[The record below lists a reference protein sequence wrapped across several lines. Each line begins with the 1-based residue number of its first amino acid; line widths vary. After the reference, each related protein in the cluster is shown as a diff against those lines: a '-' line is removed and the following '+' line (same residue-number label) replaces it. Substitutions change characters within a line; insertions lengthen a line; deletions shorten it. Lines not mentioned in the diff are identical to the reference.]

1 MSSRVA
7 FIDFSLQLSASIV
20 VCLLFMAFVYAVPR
34 YALLARLPYK
44 MKRSYVHA
52 SISIACIYIRFGIRP
67 PVFIPQEI
75 HRFHVRATPCSSL
88 SFVAMWTIPF
98 ILSQCLVGLI
108 LFLRIA
114 SVMIIK
120 ISIDLSRMI
129 QLAYVWLHR
138 GPANKHIYSYIIN
151 VKKLIT
157 VWC

>member
-44 MKRSYVHA
+44 MKRSYAHA
-52 SISIACIYIRFGIRP
+52 SISIACIRFCIRP

-75 HRFHVRATPCSSL
+75 HRFHVRATPCSL

-114 SVMIIK
+114 SVIIIK

-138 GPANKHIYSYIIN
+138 GPANKQIYSYIIN
-151 VKKLIT
+151 VTKLIT